1 MVFMPLSLSLSDFGF
16 TSLRILTLLML
27 ETEPFELDLDLDF
40 ETDLDFDLDLDLD
53 ELVCLERGLLLRDR
67 GDLARLLLDARDD
80 REDAEELLLL
90 LLLELEERERL
101 PDFGLELAD
110 LLLFLSILAELSS
123 SESSLIRLKSMS
135 TSLSLSSAIFFTN
148 RIQSYYLQ
156 ETFVLFCYYVWIEKK
171 FPLLF
176 FHSMLFLL
184 LQLHAAIPTDPQHLQ
199 LARDDYTDWSY
210 HIRDIY

>member
-16 TSLRILTLLML
+16 TSLRILTLL
-27 ETEPFELDLDLDF
+27 ETEPFELDLDLDFETDLDFDLDLDF

-67 GDLARLLLDARDD
+67 GDLTRLPLDARDD
-80 REDAEELLLL
+80 REDAEKLLL
-90 LLLELEERERL
+90 LLLELEERESL

-110 LLLFLSILAELSS
+110 LLLFLSLFAELSS

-156 ETFVLFCYYVWIEKK
+156 ETFVLFYYYVWIEKK

-176 FHSMLFLL
+176 FTQCCFCFYSCMQLFPQIHS
-184 LQLHAAIPTDPQHLQ
+184 
-199 LARDDYTDWSY
+199 
-210 HIRDIY
+210 IYS

>member
-67 GDLARLLLDARDD
+67 GDLARLPLDARDD

-90 LLLELEERERL
+90 LLLELEERESL

-110 LLLFLSILAELSS
+110 LLLFLSIFAELSS

-135 TSLSLSSAIFFTN
+135 TSLSLSSAMFFSN
-148 RIQSYYLQ
+148 IIQSYFLQ
-156 ETFVLFCYYVWIEKK
+156 ETFVLFPYYFIS
-171 FPLLF
+171 
-176 FHSMLFLL
+176 HSMLFLL
-184 LQLHAAIPTDPQHLQ
+184 LQLQ
-199 LARDDYTDWSY
+199 LFSQI
-210 HIRDIY
+210 HSIYS